1 LLQENNLTC
10 PEKGRPNGLP
20 FSIGIGRTFSAILL
34 GTLLFSCGSKSI
46 PPNQLQLFNGAWLQL
61 DSGEKVLPAI
71 DTTID
76 QQFSALFRP
85 EAEKIPLF
93 RVVEG
98 NNYRLYIGLPV
109 RTSIARMS
117 RYLSGD
123 TALRSETDSTTYV
136 HRLQRSGT
144 NDFLEYVTEAGG
156 SEIALFFT
164 GSDSA
169 AAKAFRSGILKNK
182 IHKP

>member
-1 LLQENNLTC
+1 MQ
-10 PEKGRPNGLP
+10 
-20 FSIGIGRTFSAILL
+20 RTFLAVLTGS
-34 GTLLFSCGSKSI
+34 LLFSCGRKST
-46 PPNQLQLFNGAWLQL
+46 PANQLPLFNGAWLQL

-76 QQFSALFRP
+76 QQFTSLFQP
-85 EAEKIPLF
+85 DAEKVPLF

-98 NNYRLYIGLPV
+98 INYRLYVGLPV

-117 RYLSGD
+117 RSLSGD
-123 TALRSETDSTTYV
+123 TALLSETDSATYI
-136 HRLQRSGT
+136 HRLQRSGST
-144 NDFLEYVTEAGG
+144 DFLEFVTEAGG
-156 SEIALFFT
+156 SEIALYLS

-169 AAKAFRSGILKNK
+169 ATKAFRSGFLKSK